1 MSRTT
6 SWALYDFAN
15 SAFATL
21 IVTFIFGPWF
31 TQHVAS
37 DPDTGSILWTRAL
50 NLSAII
56 VALST
61 PLLGAIADESGRRK
75 RFLMI
80 ATFVCATGTAA
91 LWFVGPG
98 DALFALA
105 LFVVAN
111 TAFEAGIVF
120 YNAFL
125 PDVSTPET
133 IGRVS
138 GAGMGLGYVGGLI
151 CLGIALWMI
160 TGVGSHLV
168 SATYLLVAVWVI
180 VFALPMFVK
189 VPESQK
195 KSEMS
200 VPEATRAGFRSLVE
214 TFRHLRELRHAFR
227 LIVARL
233 IYNDGLVTVFGL
245 ASIFAGITFGL
256 ETQDI
261 IILGIVLNVAAGLGS
276 WVMGWVHDRIGGK
289 RTIAITLVLLF
300 LATAI
305 GVSGGLRLFWVCAIV
320 IGAMV
325 GPNQAA
331 SRGLLS
337 ELVPDHKQGEFFGLF
352 AFSGKITSF
361 LGPLTYGLIVAAT
374 GSQRWA
380 MGSISLFFL
389 LGLAML
395 ATVNEKEGMEMK
407 ERQGLGV
414 RD

>member
-15 SAFATL
+15 SAFTTL

-31 TQHVAS
+31 TQNVAS
-37 DPDTGSILWTRAL
+37 DPDAGSIFWTRAL
-50 NLSAII
+50 NVSALI
-56 VALST
+56 VAIST

-80 ATFVCATGTAA
+80 ATVVCALGTAA
-91 LWFVGPG
+91 LWFVQPG
-98 DALFALA
+98 DVVFALA
-105 LFVVAN
+105 AFVIAN

-125 PDVSTPET
+125 PDVSTPEN

-138 GAGMGLGYVGGLI
+138 GFGMALGYVGGLI
-151 CLGIALWMI
+151 CLGIALWLIMGQG
-160 TGVGSHLV
+160 THLIR
-168 SATYLLVAVWVI
+168 ATYLLVAVWV
-180 VFALPMFVK
+180 VAFALPMFIL
-189 VPESQK
+189 VPESEK
-195 KSEMS
+195 RSELS
-200 VPEATRAGFRSLVE
+200 VGEATMAGFRSLVE
-214 TFRHLRELRHAFR
+214 TFRHLRQLRHAFR
-227 LIVARL
+227 LIIARL

-261 IILGIVLNVAAGLGS
+261 IILGIALNVAAGIGS
-276 WVMGWVHDRIGGK
+276 WLMGKVHDRIGGK
-289 RTIAITLVLLF
+289 KTIAITLVLLF

-305 GVSGGLRLFWVCAIV
+305 GVSFDLRVFWVCAIV

-361 LGPLTYGLIVAAT
+361 LGPLTYGLVVGAT

-380 MGSISLFFL
+380 MGSIAVFFL
-389 LGLAML
+389 VGLAL
-395 ATVNEKEGMEMK
+395 LGRVNEEEGIAMK
-407 ERQGLGV
+407 RQGAGI
-414 RD
+414 